1 MSSTPATIAATS
13 SPASYFPNATTGA
26 APDFVLRYDWSPKGP
41 AGGNARTLL
50 CLRNDDKSALT
61 DADIAALRET
71 VSGGSD
77 IFDSTL
83 PEQIALS
90 RRKSLLEET
99 LEMFLGYDMVVTDRF
114 HGLIF
119 ATLTRRPVV
128 ALPTVDHKLT
138 SAFNW
143 FDGVPFARLAPTLD
157 EVGGALEAVRAVEPG
172 ALPDWDGLHF
182 DAIAEQVF
190 KAGVR

>member
-1 MSSTPATIAATS
+1 M
-13 SPASYFPNATTGA
+13 N
-26 APDFVLRYDWSPKGP
+26 
-41 AGGNARTLL
+41 
-50 CLRNDDKSALT
+50 SALT
-61 DADIAALRET
+61 AADIAAVRET

-77 IFDSTL
+77 IFDTTL

-99 LEMFLGYDMVVTDRF
+99 LEMFSGYDTVVTDRF

-119 ATLTRRPVV
+119 AILTRRPVV

-143 FDGVPFARLAPTLD
+143 FGEVPFARLAPTLD
-157 EVGGALEAVRAVEPG
+157 EVGGALEAVRGLEPG
-172 ALPDWDGLHF
+172 ALPDWDRLHF
-182 DAIAEQVF
+182 DAIAEQIF
-190 KAGVR
+190 EQGVL